1 MNYIWWLPLSG
12 YSSSTGATL
21 RKVSLRPPTHPRR
34 HSPPPPTPGYSP
46 EPGPGRTR
54 RSPPTPRPFIVV
66 PANNS
71 DPSAASA

>member
-34 HSPPPPTPGYSP
+34 HSAPPPTP

-54 RSPPTPRPFIVV
+54 RAPPTPRPFINIVV
-66 PANNS
+66 PASNNS